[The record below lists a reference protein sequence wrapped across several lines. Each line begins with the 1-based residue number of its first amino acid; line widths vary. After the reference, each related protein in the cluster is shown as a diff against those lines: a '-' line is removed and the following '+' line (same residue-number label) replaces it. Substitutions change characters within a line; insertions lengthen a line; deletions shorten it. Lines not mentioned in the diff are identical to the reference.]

1 MSSGNFA
8 VKNDSRVRAY
18 VQFVAALCYFI
29 LAKVVVRHAALGLS
43 AGGLIPVPCEPLA
56 EQAMLVFLLLLGY
69 SGMGFSLNRQPEPV
83 SAQGLPLRKGFLH
96 EAGMGVA
103 LGWSIAV
110 VCVAAMAV
118 FGGIMVRFIPGADA
132 WKWLAADGAYFLLLT
147 LAEEIAF
154 RGYGFQRLSKSLGS
168 AVALL
173 GYGLLYA
180 VIAALQPASN
190 HAAIFLAF
198 VFNTL
203 LTLAYLRTRA
213 LWVSWGLNFGW
224 KASRALL
231 FGLTISGNNIHSPL
245 VEGDPMGRF
254 WLTGGGYGLDGSWF
268 AFWMMLLAL
277 PVLYRLTRELDFRYN
292 APDLVPG
299 GIPVDIDAAAR
310 RQHEAA
316 MGQAAAAEP
325 ALVQIAPI
333 AAAPAAQAEAKPETK
348 AESSN
353 GPANPSPEN

>member
-8 VKNDSRVRAY
+8 IKNDSRIRAY
-18 VQFVAALCYFI
+18 VQFVAALCYFL
-29 LAKVVVRHAALGLS
+29 LARVLVRHAALGLS
-43 AGGLIPVPCEPLA
+43 TGGLVPVPWEPLV

-69 SGMGFSLNRQPEPV
+69 SGMGFSLNQQAEPV
-83 SAQGLPLRKGFLH
+83 SAQGLPARKGWMG

-103 LGWSIAV
+103 FGWSIAV

-118 FGGIMVRFIPGADA
+118 FGGIVVRFISGAGA
-132 WKWLAADGAYFLLLT
+132 WGWLVADGAYFLLLT

-154 RGYGFQRLSKSLGS
+154 RGYGFQRLSRSLGS
-168 AVALL
+168 SVALL

-180 VIAALQPASN
+180 AIAALQPAAN
-190 HAAIFLAF
+190 HAAVFVAF

-231 FGLTISGNNIHSPL
+231 FGLTISGNSIHSPL
-245 VEGDPMGRF
+245 VEGDPMGNF
-254 WLTGGGYGLDGSWF
+254 WLTGGGYGLDGGWF
-268 AFWMMLLAL
+268 AFLVLLAAL
-277 PVLYRLTRELDFRYN
+277 PVLYKLTRELDFHHN
-292 APDLVPG
+292 APELAPG

-310 RQHEAA
+310 KQHEAA
-316 MGQAAAAEP
+316 MGQAASAEP
-325 ALVQIAPI
+325 ALVQIAPL
-333 AAAPAAQAEAKPETK
+333 AAPVVQAEAK
-348 AESSN
+348 AE
-353 GPANPSPEN
+353 PAGAQADSAPEN